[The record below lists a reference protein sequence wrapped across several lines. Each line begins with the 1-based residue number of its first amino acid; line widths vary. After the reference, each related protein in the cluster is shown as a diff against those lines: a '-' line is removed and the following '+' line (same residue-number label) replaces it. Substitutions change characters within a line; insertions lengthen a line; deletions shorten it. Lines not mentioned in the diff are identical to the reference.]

1 MEIKYKGQKN
11 SLSFTIKDQQI
22 NGITGSNTENIKDII
37 RLRGINEGK
46 ILVDGKELKAPDEY
60 LKNIKVVTERFP
72 ENVHKDTL
80 FEYMI
85 QEIRHYNIYPKNIN
99 KKIIDSLK
107 IVGLDETLLERNIYS
122 CSTAERKM
130 IQIAIALLTNPSVV
144 ILEEPFN
151 CLDFKNTKRLMLLF
165 RKMKEQY
172 HKTIIIMSNDPEV
185 LYKYTDHLIIY
196 TNGKVL
202 DEGQTEKIYTN
213 VDMLKRHKIKVPELV
228 EFTYKARTNKNVK
241 IDYHKD
247 IRDLIK
253 DIYKHV

>member
-1 MEIKYKGQKN
+1 MEIKFKSQKN
-11 SLSFTIKDQQI
+11 NLNFTIKDQQI
-22 NGITGSNTENIKDII
+22 NGITGSNTENIKNII
-37 RLRGINEGK
+37 RLRNIIEGK
-46 ILVDGKELKAPDEY
+46 ILVDGKEIKDKSEY
-60 LKNIKVVTERFP
+60 IKSIKIVTERFP
-72 ENVHKDTL
+72 ENVHKDSL
-80 FEYMI
+80 FEYMLE
-85 QEIRHYNIYPKNIN
+85 EIRHYNIYPKNIN
-99 KKIIDSLK
+99 KKIKDSIK
-107 IVGLDETLLERNIYS
+107 IVGLDEAILERNIYL
-122 CSTAERKM
+122 CSTAEKKL
-130 IQIAIALLTNPSVV
+130 IQIAIALLTNPDVL

-151 CLDFKNTKRLMLLF
+151 CLDYKNTKRLMLLF

-172 HKTIIIMSNDPEV
+172 HKTVIIFSNNPEI

-196 TNGKVL
+196 INGKIL
-202 DEGQTEKIYTN
+202 DEGPTEKVYIN